1 MFGNY
6 LAVALRNLIRN
17 RLYAGVT
24 IAGLAVGFAAALLI
38 GLYVRDE
45 LTYDR
50 FIPGHERVYLFTQ
63 TLVLPAARPIE
74 SATTPMMLAKP
85 LRADF
90 PEIAEVARLTP
101 SYFPSAVRRG
111 DFTATEQNTYWADPQ
126 FFLVLPLPAL
136 AGDLVH
142 ALEPP
147 DGVVITRAI
156 ARKYFGKDAPIGGIL
171 QIDGQ
176 PMRVTAVLK
185 DLPSNTHLVA
195 DIIAS
200 ARAPQSPITRYEY
213 MNGPLTNTLLTYV
226 RLKPGV
232 SPNSITQR
240 LDQFLVRRLPLT
252 ADALVYEGKVVRVGH
267 LVPLTRLHLMRF
279 TQGMVKPAAD
289 PAVVAAIG
297 AIGVLIVAVA
307 AMNFVTLM
315 TARGARR
322 AVEVGVRK
330 AAGARRRDLIVQFL
344 SEAALY
350 VVAAGLIAASVA
362 ELLMPAV
369 NAFLQRRLV
378 LDYLHDPA
386 LVASALA
393 VLLITALLAGSY
405 PAFVLSGFKPSAVLK
420 GGGSAIVGGGR
431 VRQAL
436 VIGQFAVLIALTLVA
451 ITIARQTVFALNEG
465 MRVDKDQVLLV
476 FSQPCNE
483 GFRDQVGKLPGVRS
497 AACASYQ
504 GLNLGDDRVSVGVRG
519 HKIDLAADPVDY
531 GFFEVFGIKPLAGR
545 LFERSRPADGALGDA
560 ERYQPVVLNETAVR
574 QLGFASPRAALG
586 KSIVWHG
593 FWDESMRRP
602 EGPVAMP
609 AKPSEII
616 GVVPDFTLGSVRQPI
631 LPTFYA
637 IGRNLPPSSVAM
649 IAKLDGTRV
658 PESLGEIDRLW
669 KRYGDGRPILRV
681 FADRFTMRLYI
692 DTLIQGATVAIAGV
706 IALSIAA
713 LGLFALSAYT
723 TERRT
728 KEIGVRKAMG
738 ASSSDILRLLLWQ
751 FTKPVI
757 WANLIAWPAA
767 FMIMRWWLA
776 SFAYH
781 VNLAPWTFLAAG
793 AAALV
798 IAWATVFVH
807 AVNVARAKPVSA
819 LRYE

>member
-6 LAVALRNLIRN
+6 LAAALRNLARN

-24 IAGLAVGFAAALLI
+24 IVGLAVGFAAALLI

-85 LRADF
+85 LKADF
-90 PEIAEVARLTP
+90 PQIAEVARLTP

-126 FFLVLPLPAL
+126 VFRVLPLPAL

-156 ARKYFGKDAPIGGIL
+156 ARKYFGKDAPIGETL
-171 QIDGQ
+171 QIDGL
-176 PMRVTAVLK
+176 PMRVTAVLR

-200 ARAPQSPITRYEY
+200 ARAPQSPISRYEY
-213 MNGPLTNTLLTYV
+213 MNGPLTNTLLTYL
-226 RLKPGV
+226 RLKPGA
-232 SPNSITQR
+232 SPDSITPR
-240 LDQFLVRRLPLT
+240 LADFLDRRLPLT
-252 ADALVYEGKVVRVGH
+252 NLDYEGKVVRVGH
-267 LVPLTRLHLMRF
+267 LVPLTQLHLTRF

-289 PAVVAAIG
+289 PAVVTAIG
-297 AIGVLIVAVA
+297 AIGALIVAVA

-330 AAGARRRDLIVQFL
+330 AAGARRGDLIVQFL
-344 SEAALY
+344 GEAALY
-350 VVAAGLIAASVA
+350 VFAAGLIAASLA

-386 LVASALA
+386 LVASGLA
-393 VLLITALLAGSY
+393 VLLLTGLLAGFY
-405 PAFVLSGFKPSAVLK
+405 PAFVLSGFRPSAVLK

-451 ITIARQTVFALNEG
+451 ITIARQTVFALGEG

-476 FSQPCNE
+476 LTQPCSE
-483 GFRDQVGKLPGVRS
+483 ALRDQMRKLPGVRRV
-497 AACASYQ
+497 ACASYQ
-504 GLNLGDDRVSVGVRG
+504 SLNLGDDRDSVVLHGR
-519 HKIDLAADPVDY
+519 KIDVAKSPVDF
-531 GFFEVFGIKPLAGR
+531 GFFDVFGIKPIAGR
-545 LFERSRPADGALGDA
+545 LFDRSRPADAALDNP
-560 ERYQPVVLNETAVR
+560 ESRQPVVLNQTAVR
-574 QLGFASPRAALG
+574 QLGFASPQAAVG
-586 KSIVWHG
+586 KSIAWHG

-637 IGRNLPPSSVAM
+637 IGRNLAPNSVAM
-649 IAKLDGTRV
+649 AVKLDGGHMPQT
-658 PESLGEIDRLW
+658 LADIDRLW
-669 KRYGDGRPILRV
+669 KHYGDGRPIVRV
-681 FADRFTMRLYI
+681 FADRFTLRLYV
-692 DTLIQGATVAIAGV
+692 DTIIQGATVAIAGV

-738 ASSSDILRLLLWQ
+738 ASSRDILRLLLWQ

-767 FMIMRWWLA
+767 FLIMRWWLA

-781 VNLAPWTFLAAG
+781 VDVAPWTFLAAG

-798 IAWATVFVH
+798 IAWATVFLH
-807 AVNVARAKPVSA
+807 ALNVARAKPVSA

>member
-1 MFGNY
+1 MFRNY
-6 LAVALRNLIRN
+6 LAAALRNLARN

-50 FIPGHERVYLFTQ
+50 FIPGHERVYLFSQ
-63 TLVLPAARPIE
+63 TIVLPAARPIE
-74 SATTPMMLAKP
+74 SASTPMMLARP
-85 LRADF
+85 LQADF
-90 PEIAEVARLTP
+90 PEIEEVARLTP
-101 SYFPSAVRRG
+101 SYFPSSVRRG
-111 DFTATEQNTYWADPQ
+111 DFTATEQNTFWADPG
-126 FFLVLPLPAL
+126 FFRVLPLPVL
-136 AGDLVH
+136 AGDLAH

-147 DGVVITRAI
+147 DGVVLTRSM
-156 ARKYFGKDAPIGGIL
+156 ARKYFGKDAPIGESL

-185 DLPSNTHLVA
+185 DLPSNTHLTA

-200 ARAPQSPITRYEY
+200 ARAPQSPISRYEY
-213 MNGPLTNTLLTYV
+213 MNGPLNNTLATYV

-232 SPNSITQR
+232 SAASLAPR
-240 LDQFLVRRLPLT
+240 LAGFLDRRLPIINSE
-252 ADALVYEGKVVRVGH
+252 YEGKVVRAAH
-267 LVPLTRLHLMRF
+267 LVPLTRIHLTRF
-279 TQGMVKPAAD
+279 TQGLAKPPAD
-289 PAVVAAIG
+289 PTVVAAIG

-344 SEAALY
+344 SEAGLY
-350 VVAAGLIAASVA
+350 VLAAGLIAASLA

-369 NAFLQRRLV
+369 NALLQRRLA

-386 LVASALA
+386 LVASGLA
-393 VLLITALLAGSY
+393 VLVVTGLLAGFY
-405 PAFVLSGFKPSAVLK
+405 PAFVLSGFRPSAVLK
-420 GGGSAIVGGGR
+420 GGGSAMVGGGA

-436 VIGQFAVLIALTLVA
+436 VIGQFAVLIALALVA

-476 FSQPCNE
+476 FTQPCNE
-483 GFRDQVGKLPGVRS
+483 GFRDQVRKLAGVRS
-497 AACASYQ
+497 VACASYQ
-504 GLNLGDDRVSVGVRG
+504 GLNLGDDRDSVSFGGR
-519 HKIDLAADPVDY
+519 KIDLAKAPVDF
-531 GFFEVFGIKPLAGR
+531 GFFDVFGIKPVAGR
-545 LFERSRPADGALGDA
+545 LFDRGRPADAALDSPEG
-560 ERYQPVVLNETAVR
+560 RQPVVLNETAVR
-574 QLGFASPRAALG
+574 QLGFASPQAAIG
-586 KSIVWHG
+586 KTLVWHG
-593 FWDESMRRP
+593 FWDESMRNP
-602 EGPVAMP
+602 SGPVAMP
-609 AKPSEII
+609 GKPSEII

-637 IGRNLPPSSVAM
+637 IGRNLAPNSVAM
-649 IAKLDGTRV
+649 AVKLDGRRA
-658 PESLGEIDRLW
+658 PETLAAIDRLW
-669 KRYGDGRPILRV
+669 KHYGEGRPIMRV
-681 FADRFTMRLYI
+681 FADRFTLRLYI
-692 DTLIQGATVAIAGV
+692 DTLIQGATVAIAGL

-738 ASSSDILRLLLWQ
+738 ASSGDILKLLLWQ

-767 FMIMRWWLA
+767 FLIMRWWLA

-781 VNLAPWTFLAAG
+781 VELAPWTFLAAG
-793 AAALV
+793 IGALV

-807 AVNVARAKPVSA
+807 ALNVARAKPVGA